1 MMMKWMEMNMIRSI
15 HFNKENTFLTLFKKC
30 IEEKIMIMKKKIL
43 IQVTWKQVM
52 MKFKKRSEEQ
62 QGLQRKKMLNNLD

>member
-1 MMMKWMEMNMIRSI
+1 MNMIRSI
-15 HFNKENTFLTLFKKC
+15 LFNKENTFLTLFKKC